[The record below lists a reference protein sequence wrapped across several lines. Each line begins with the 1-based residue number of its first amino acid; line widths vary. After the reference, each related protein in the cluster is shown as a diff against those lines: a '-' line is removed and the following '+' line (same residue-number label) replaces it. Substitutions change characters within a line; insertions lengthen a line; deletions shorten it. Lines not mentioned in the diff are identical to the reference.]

1 VKSKKSLQLLSYSR
15 ELETLTLNVCTLIEK
30 FMKHNKRYYG
40 QVFCYEGTDYVE
52 SIKREMQEIK
62 DIVRAVRG
70 DEEFNQMNEQ
80 GSHKKVSIH
89 ADVQTAFGVD
99 Y

>member
-1 VKSKKSLQLLSYSR
+1 MKSKKSLQLLSYSR
-15 ELETLTLNVCTLIEK
+15 ELETSTLNVCSLIEK

-40 QVFCYEGTDYVE
+40 VVFCYEGTDYEE

-70 DEEFNQMNEQ
+70 DEEFNQMNNE
-80 GSHKKVSIH
+80 GANKKVSMH

>member
-1 VKSKKSLQLLSYSR
+1 MKSKKSLQLLSYSR

-30 FMKHNKRYYG
+30 FMKNNKRYYG
-40 QVFCYEGTDYVE
+40 QVFCYQGTDYVE

-80 GSHKKVSIH
+80 GSNKKVSIH
-89 ADVQTAFGVD
+89 ADVQTAFVVD